1 MGVLQPS
8 RYALWAGSHLQSL
21 LNSLSDTKTV
31 HIPAFSGLRAMG
43 VSGNRPLSIIIFLL
57 SMVSF
62 AVNIVSVQHYPCSC
76 YFQTKEKQ
84 SAVPGIGGIVLPFIG
99 CVYTVAV
106 TDEMAKQ

>member
-1 MGVLQPS
+1 
-8 RYALWAGSHLQSL
+8 
-21 LNSLSDTKTV
+21 
-31 HIPAFSGLRAMG
+31 MG
-43 VSGNRPLSIIIFLL
+43 VSGNRPLSILIFLL

-62 AVNIVSVQHYPCSC
+62 AVNIVCVRDYPRSY